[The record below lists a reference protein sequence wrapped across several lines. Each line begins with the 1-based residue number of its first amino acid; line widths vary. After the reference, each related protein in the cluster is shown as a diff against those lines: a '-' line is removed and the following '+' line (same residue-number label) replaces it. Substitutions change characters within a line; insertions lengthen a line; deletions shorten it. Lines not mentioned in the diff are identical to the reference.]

1 MRDRRW
7 DGLASAAVA
16 PAGGLKGSVSFKPS
30 FPIIA
35 PMLKFLPVLLVALLI
50 TGCGLLYKQPIYQ
63 GSLLKADA
71 IEQLQ
76 VGMAKQQVMN
86 LLGTPAIADPFHHQR
101 WDYTA
106 TQRVNRKG
114 RTEIKNLILWFEN
127 DQLTHWEGEVFPE
140 QDLELS
146 QRMRR
151 FGNLPRE
158 KGQGRR

>member
-1 MRDRRW
+1 M
-7 DGLASAAVA
+7 
-16 PAGGLKGSVSFKPS
+16 P
-30 FPIIA
+30 
-35 PMLKFLPVLLVALLI
+35 KFLFTLFIAL
-50 TGCGLLYKQPIYQ
+50 TVSGCGLLYKQPIYQ
-63 GSLLKADA
+63 GSLIKPEA
-71 IEQLQ
+71 IAQLQ
-76 VGMAKQQVMN
+76 EGMDKQQVLN

-106 TQRVNRKG
+106 THRTNRRG
-114 RTEIKNLILWFEN
+114 RTEIKNLTLWFE
-127 DQLTHWEGEVFPE
+127 DDALTRWEGEVFPE